1 MISPVDGTT
10 VISAEKGT
18 LQLTTEV
25 LPEHAT
31 DKTVEWSVEN
41 ITGKAEVNESGLVT
55 GIEDGIV
62 SVIASAKDGS
72 GVRSSLEIKINRNR
86 PLTAIVRNGLVQV
99 ALDGNYQGYRL
110 SLIDRNGLLMRE
122 IFVNGDLCEFNVSNL
137 PSGIYIVVLSRYGI
151 TGVTKIFIP

>member
-1 MISPVDGTT
+1 M
-10 VISAEKGT
+10 
-18 LQLTTEV
+18 
-25 LPEHAT
+25 
-31 DKTVEWSVEN
+31 EWSVEN